1 MLEVTPV
8 RPALRTL
15 VVAVLMTVIGAAAA
29 QAATF
34 EVVVNSND
42 DGPGSFRRAIAKANS
57 SPSIRRIVI
66 NRSVNVIALQSTVFF
81 TGKQELTIEG
91 NGATL
96 DGTNTGGPALQ
107 VGDPVQGGGGGHL
120 TVLSLAVKNAPGEGI
135 AYYVP
140 GDAKGTLRISLLNV
154 EISGNGSHGVLIND
168 QLDPSVPED
177 ENGDPLPPG
186 PNPNGSDATVEVTVL
201 GSRFSGNGN
210 TEGVS
215 VSDNDGLRVNEGGL
229 GDLKLTV
236 RLSVFEENGADGIE
250 VDERG
255 DGDVRV
261 DMLLT
266 QLRANGPFDENDLD
280 DGFDIDEWNNG
291 DVVVSVM
298 SSSAN
303 DNHEEG
309 FDFNENDAGNM
320 HVKMV
325 LVAANG
331 NDEEGIDLEE
341 DDDFAGGGDLV
352 SEISFAE
359 ASNNGPGDG
368 DAGIKIREKG
378 DGNLDATLDRVQ
390 TSNNDFDGIQIRE
403 DANGSLVASV
413 SQALSTGNDGHGIN
427 FDENRTGNGL
437 SDTEG
442 DLTASVSNS
451 TSTGNTGAGV
461 RADQQI
467 PLGDGS
473 LLLTDVTAVPNT
485 GGATTGSNV
494 TVTVAP

>member
-1 MLEVTPV
+1 
-8 RPALRTL
+8 
-15 VVAVLMTVIGAAAA
+15 
-29 QAATF
+29 
-34 EVVVNSND
+34 
-42 DGPGSFRRAIAKANS
+42 
-57 SPSIRRIVI
+57 
-66 NRSVNVIALQSTVFF
+66 VFF

-96 DGTNTGGPALQ
+96 DGTDAGGPAFQ
-107 VGDPVQGGGGGHL
+107 VGDPVQGGGGGNL

-140 GDAKGTLRISLLNV
+140 GGAEGTVRISLLNV
-154 EISGNGSHGVLIND
+154 EISGNGSHGMLIND

-177 ENGDPLPPG
+177 ENGDPIPPG
-186 PNPNGSDATVEVTVL
+186 PNPNGSDATVDVTVL

-229 GDLKLTV
+229 GNLKLTV

-255 DGDVRV
+255 DGDVQV

-266 QLRANGPFDENDLD
+266 QLRANGPFDEEDLD

-291 DVVVSVM
+291 DVAVSVV

-309 FDFNENDAGNM
+309 FDFNENDAGEM
-320 HVKMV
+320 QVKML

-341 DDDFAGGGDLV
+341 YDDFAGGGDLV
-352 SEISFAE
+352 AEISFAE

-378 DGNLDATLDRVQ
+378 EGNLDATLNRVE
-390 TSNNDFDGIQIRE
+390 TSNNTFDGIQIRE
-403 DANGSLVASV
+403 DATGSLVASV
-413 SQALSTGNDGHGIN
+413 NRALSTGNDGHGIN
-427 FDENRTGNGL
+427 FDEDRTGA

-442 DLTASVSNS
+442 DLTASISNS
-451 TSTGNTGAGV
+451 TSTENTGAGV
-461 RADQQI
+461 RADQEA
-467 PLGDGS
+467 PPGVGS
-473 LLLTDVTAVPNT
+473 LLLTDVTALPNT